1 MRHTALWAAV
11 LVSLPAAAAPPAT
24 DEDASWTPLFN
35 GRDFSGW
42 VRVNT
47 PPSTWT
53 VKDNLIVC
61 SGKPIGEMRTV
72 RMYQNF
78 VLELEWAHQ
87 VPKGNSGIF
96 VWADDLTARGQPF
109 HRGVEVQVLENAYGN
124 TQHYTTHGDIFPI
137 HGATMTP
144 VNGRGGS
151 RAFPTEERSR
161 PAPEWN
167 RYRIVCNDGAIS
179 LAVNGKVVTQG
190 KDCVPRKGYI
200 CLESEGG
207 VVHFRNLRIRELP
220 ETPVDPAHVAVADRG
235 YRSLYTGLDL
245 SGWVGPESARAAWT
259 PRDWVLA
266 CSGGPAGNAAALAT
280 EEAFG
285 DFGFVFD
292 VRLPKES
299 GPARVFLRGAGA
311 SIDVDP
317 GDPLLGGHL
326 AKAGQWNRLEGT
338 LRGDRLSLTLNGHAI
353 CEDRPVPGV
362 PARGPIRIVP
372 GGPVEFANLFVRAVK
387 DEAIR

>member
-1 MRHTALWAAV
+1 MRHTALMAAV
-11 LVSLPAAAAPPAT
+11 LFASTLPAAAAPLSAN
-24 DEDASWTPLFN
+24 EDASWTPLFN

-47 PPSTWT
+47 PASTWT
-53 VKDNLIVC
+53 MQDGMIVC
-61 SGKPIGEMRTV
+61 SGKPIGEIRTE

-78 VLELEWAHQ
+78 VLEVEWRHL

-96 VWADDLTARGQPF
+96 VWADDITARGQPF

-124 TQHYTTHGDIFPI
+124 TRHYTTHGDIFPI

-167 RYRIVCNDGAIS
+167 HYRVVCNDGDIS
-179 LAVNGKVVTQG
+179 LDVNGKTVTHG
-190 KDCVPRKGYI
+190 TSCVPRKGYI

-207 VVHFRNLRIRELP
+207 VVHFRNLRIRERP
-220 ETPVDPAHVAVADRG
+220 ATPIDPAHVAIANRG
-235 YRSLYTGLDL
+235 YRCLYTGLDL
-245 SGWVGPESARAAWT
+245 SGWTVPEKARALWA
-259 PRDWVLA
+259 PRDWILA
-266 CSGGPAGNAAALAT
+266 FGGDGPTGEEAAIAT

-285 DFGFVFD
+285 DLGFVLD
-292 VRLPKES
+292 LRLPKGS
-299 GPARVFLRGAGA
+299 RPARVQLRGPQAA
-311 SIDVDP
+311 IDIDP
-317 GDPLLGGHL
+317 ADPLVGGHL
-326 AKAGQWNRLEGT
+326 AKPGEWNRLEGT
-338 LRGDRLSLTLNGHAI
+338 LRGDRLTLDVNGRRA
-353 CEDRPVPGV
+353 CEDRPVSGI

-372 GGPVEFANLFVRAVK
+372 DSPLELANPYVRGL
-387 DEAIR
+387 EAK